1 VDAGKKLRWKQA
13 RTSLARVAARVRAAE
28 WWDHKF
34 APIFAIFYAS
44 AFHVGAPLA
53 PLWSTMLLLLLASLP
68 GAIYVS
74 LINDCTDLSE
84 DMAAGKHNRLRGVR
98 WQAIAAAL
106 GACVAVGGAVCWH
119 WRHSPMLVAAYIGPW
134 LAFTLYSVP
143 PVRLKARGVF
153 GLIADSAGA
162 HAFPAMLAA
171 VLAYSAAGRNAD
183 LRWVATVGLWGLC
196 YGLRGILWHQILD
209 ADADRKAAVRTFV
222 YQHGEATAVA
232 LGTRVVA
239 PLELLSL
246 LLMLIQ
252 LHSWFPVI
260 ALVLYTASSTLRVR
274 LHGLSP
280 TLVARKQRPLLLG
293 KDYYDLFLP
302 LGLLCASALLHPF
315 DALVLAAHLACF
327 QGRTGYLLSQ
337 IQDAANRLRSTRKT
351 RPSTHSH

>member
-1 VDAGKKLRWKQA
+1 MRWKESWATLA
-13 RTSLARVAARVRAAE
+13 RTVARVRAGE

-44 AFHVGAPLA
+44 ALHVGAPLA

-98 WQAIAAAL
+98 WPWTAAAL
-106 GACVAVGGAVCWH
+106 VACVAAGGAVCWH
-119 WRHSPMLVAAYIGPW
+119 WRHSPMLVGVYLVPW

-143 PVRLKARGVF
+143 PLRLKARGIF
-153 GLIADSAGA
+153 GLMADSAGA

-171 VLAYSAAGRNAD
+171 VLAYSAAGKNAD

-209 ADADRKAAVRTFV
+209 ADADRRAAVRTFV
-222 YQHGEATAVA
+222 FQHGEGSAVA

-252 LHSWFPVI
+252 LHSWFPVF
-260 ALVLYTASSTLRVR
+260 ALGLYMASSALRVR

-302 LGLLCASALLHPF
+302 LGLLSASAFVHPF

-327 QGRTGYLLSQ
+327 QGRTRYLLSQ
-337 IQDAANRLRSTRKT
+337 LQDAANRLRSTRKV
-351 RPSTHSH
+351 RESSHSH